1 MIPDAAVE
9 AAARA
14 AAKDEDASNWDDEH
28 QYYRNGWLNRMQV
41 ALEAAAPHLMA
52 ELADDALRSAWDKG
66 YEVGQQGYKDRIAEA
81 WDEGWQKAHATEDP
95 PMAGI
100 FFNPYRQGRSH
111 GDH

>member
-1 MIPDAAVE
+1 MSNQETSMSIPDEAVE

-52 ELADDALRSAWDKG
+52 ANEECCCGNCGL
-66 YEVGQQGYKDRIAEA
+66 
-81 WDEGWQKAHATEDP
+81 
-95 PMAGI
+95 
-100 FFNPYRQGRSH
+100 
-111 GDH
+111 